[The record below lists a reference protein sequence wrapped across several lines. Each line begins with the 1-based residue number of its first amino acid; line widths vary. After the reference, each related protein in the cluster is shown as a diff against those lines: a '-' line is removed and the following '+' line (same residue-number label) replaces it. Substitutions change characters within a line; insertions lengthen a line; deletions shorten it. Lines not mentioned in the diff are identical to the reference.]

1 MSFKKL
7 GDAMGGKEGIRKF
20 QELCQQRAEEARK
33 AQTHPKQVCPRCGGR
48 GLVAQETTP
57 GYRTMTP
64 CDCMR
69 PVIYKNRQIDA
80 NIPLEYRDF
89 RLDIAGFKIPASDS
103 LQRFSVNRAI
113 EATKSV
119 RDTLLKAHQEHGTVR
134 GTTGIALYG
143 PFGVGKTRIA
153 CSLLNELIA
162 GGLHDVYQIN
172 YNELFGRIKRTYD
185 KSSPDGGTLDF
196 LNRLGKVEVLMIDD
210 FMDTVA
216 GKLEWEIE
224 MINAIINPRYLRG
237 LPIIIT
243 ANRWHTQQKEAAS
256 KRKPKQGQSDDEN
269 VFAGLAHEST
279 KKLRV
284 ERQSQDQKNQR
295 NKSAESALIEDPAW
309 RMSRRAWSRLQVLC
323 TPLSVEGRDYRRTQ
337 GKRQAMLVDRDLQ
350 KRGLNDSSIREQ
362 I

>member
-1 MSFKKL
+1 MPFKKL
-7 GDAMGGKEGIRKF
+7 DEAMGGKEAAKKF
-20 QELCQQRAEEARK
+20 MELCHQRAEEARLSQPNRK
-33 AQTHPKQVCPRCGGR
+33 LACPRCGGR
-48 GLVAQETTP
+48 GFIATEKIP

-69 PVIYKNRQIDA
+69 PVIFKNRQIDA

-89 RLDIAGFKIPASDS
+89 KLDIHGFKIPTSDS

-113 EATKSV
+113 EATRSI
-119 RDTLLKAHQEHGTVR
+119 RDTFLKAYRDQGTVR
-134 GTTGIALYG
+134 GCAGIALYG
-143 PFGVGKTRIA
+143 PFGVGKTRIG
-153 CSLLNELIA
+153 CSLLNELIE

-185 KSSPDGGTLDF
+185 KSSPDGATLDF

-237 LPIIIT
+237 LPIILT
-243 ANRWHTQQKEAAS
+243 ANRWHTQQLDNET
-256 KRKPKQGQSDDEN
+256 KRKRSKKGITEEKN
-269 VFAGLAHEST
+269 VFEGLSHESS
-279 KKLRV
+279 KDLR
-284 ERQSQDQKNQR
+284 SDR
-295 NKSAESALIEDPAW
+295 NAIEEKHRVSKTESALIEDPAW

-323 TPLSVEGRDYRRTQ
+323 TPLLVEGRDYRKTQ

-350 KRGLNDSSIREQ
+350 KRGISASIREQ

>member
-1 MSFKKL
+1 MSFQKL
-7 GDAMGGKEGIRKF
+7 DEAMGGKEAAKKF
-20 QELCQQRAEEARK
+20 MALCEQRAEEARQ
-33 AQTHPKQVCPRCGGR
+33 AQHQPKMVCPKCGGR
-48 GLVAQETTP
+48 GVLARETVP

-69 PVIYKNRQIDA
+69 PVIFRNRQADA

-89 RLDIAGFKIPASDS
+89 RLDMTGFKIPANDS
-103 LQRFSVNRAI
+103 LQRYSVNRAI

-119 RDTLLKAHQEHGTVR
+119 RDSLLKAHQEHGTTR
-134 GTTGIALYG
+134 GSMGIALYG

-162 GGLHDVYQIN
+162 GGLTDVYQIN

-185 KSSPDGGTLDF
+185 KNSPDGQTLDF

-237 LPIIIT
+237 LPIILT
-243 ANRWHTQQKEAAS
+243 ANRWHTQQKENAAWAKGREPS
-256 KRKPKQGQSDDEN
+256 GSEEKNIFE
-269 VFAGLAHEST
+269 GLTHDITKELRSGATQEAKNRQT
-279 KKLRV
+279 KK
-284 ERQSQDQKNQR
+284 N
-295 NKSAESALIEDPAW
+295 ESALIEDPAW

-323 TPLSVEGRDYRRTQ
+323 TPLSVEGRDYRKTQ

-350 KRGLNDSSIREQ
+350 KRGISASVREQ